1 MQLSSGQQRALFVV
15 LVVALAGL
23 GIYLIGPGG
32 HHGAGAA
39 SNPSPSASSASPS
52 APAASSA
59 ATQTPAAPATS
70 AGATSA
76 AAASAGPVNIYNW
89 LPFTQQDLSEAVH
102 TTLAFAADYGTWSY
116 TETATAYT
124 DKLNGLVTGELA
136 ATLQNSY
143 ATPGVA
149 QQRAAQKQ
157 VSTSSGGIAQI
168 RSFGT
173 GSITFVVNIAQKL
186 TTTKGVSTN
195 TTQYA
200 ITCVPGPGSWQV
212 NDIELAS
219 AGNS

>member
-1 MQLSSGQQRALFVV
+1 MELSSGQQRALFVV

-23 GIYLIGPGG
+23 GIYLIGPAG

-39 SNPSPSASSASPS
+39 SSPSPSASSAP

-59 ATQTPAAPATS
+59 AAQSPAAS
-70 AGATSA
+70 ATSA
-76 AAASAGPVNIYNW
+76 AAATSAGPVNIYNW

-102 TTLAFAADYGTWSY
+102 TTLAFATDYGTWSY

-124 DKLNGLVTGELA
+124 DKMNGLVTGELA
-136 ATLQNSY
+136 ATLASSY